1 MYKVLLV
8 DDEPKIIQGLQRLI
22 EWENYGM
29 EVVGTVQSATEAM
42 TIMKGRTIHVLIT
55 DIKMPDVD
63 GLQLIEWSK
72 SFNRLIK
79 CVILSGHA
87 DFPLV
92 KEAAVLGIENYLLKP
107 VNREELSDTLIGICL
122 KIESDLSEQTQLR
135 SDAVILRNN
144 IINRWLVNRIR
155 RQELEQR
162 ADLLNIKFDS
172 PYIIVSLIKILYK
185 DSDTDRD
192 RDLVQYAAENIC
204 SERAT
209 GAVTVCD
216 PYGHIVCI
224 FPADSEDTAIQ
235 IQSVLK
241 DCSESITDYLKR
253 DLFITIGTREREL
266 HDVHLSYKRA
276 LHLMDYSLVM
286 PMNTIMDDAEQSP
299 QKNIIPI
306 NIDYTQLQSC
316 LINGNDAGVL
326 TFIEETLSELSRA
339 GGVSPSLVQNV
350 TIEIAHHLLSYT
362 HKIDPNHAFQ
372 MKNQGSLVAELQQ
385 QQNMDEIRLWLSSLA
400 QTAFQ
405 VAHLRGGNMNPIIK
419 RMLDYVD
426 RHYMENISLKTIS
439 NTFNVNAA
447 YIGQQFIKAMNDT
460 FSNYLNIKRI
470 EKAKE
475 LIMTTDLPLQEIV
488 IRVGYHNQSYFNN
501 MFKKHTGVYPTK
513 YKITARGFLAIEK

>member
-22 EWENYGM
+22 DWEDFGM
-29 EVVGTVQSATEAM
+29 EVVGTVQSAAEAM
-42 TIMKGRTIHVLIT
+42 AIMEGETVHVLIT
-55 DIKMPDVD
+55 DIKMPNVD
-63 GLQLIEWSK
+63 GLQLIQWTK

-107 VNREELSDTLIGICL
+107 VNREELSDTLIGIYW
-122 KIESDLSEQTQLR
+122 KIESYLSEQTQLR

-144 IINRWLVNRIR
+144 IINRWLVNRIG

-172 PYIIVSLIKILYK
+172 PYIIVSLIKILYR
-185 DSDTDRD
+185 DSDTDHD
-192 RDLVQYAAENIC
+192 RDLIQYAAENIC
-204 SERAT
+204 SELAT
-209 GAVTVCD
+209 WAVTVCD
-216 PYGHIVCI
+216 PYGHIVSI
-224 FPADSEDTAIQ
+224 FPSESEDKILQ
-235 IQSVLK
+235 IQNVLK
-241 DCSESITDYLKR
+241 DCSESITAYLKR
-253 DLFITIGTREREL
+253 DVFITIGTREREL
-266 HDVHLSYKRA
+266 PDVHLSYKRA

-286 PMNTIMDDAEQSP
+286 PMNSIMDDSEQSP
-299 QKNIIPI
+299 LKSIIPI
-306 NIDYTQLQSC
+306 NIDYNQLQSC
-316 LINGNDAGVL
+316 LINGNGAGVL
-326 TFIEETLSELSRA
+326 TFIEETLSELSSV

-362 HKIDPNHAFQ
+362 HKIDPDHAFQ

-385 QQNMDEIRLWLSSLA
+385 QQNMDELRIWLSSLA
-400 QTAFQ
+400 QTTFQ
-405 VAHLRGGNMNPIIK
+405 IAHLRDDDMNPIIK
-419 RMLDYVD
+419 RILDYVD

-439 NTFNVNAA
+439 NAFNVNAA
-447 YIGQQFIKAMNDT
+447 YMGQQFIKAMNDT

-475 LIMTTDLPLQEIV
+475 LIMTTDLHLQEIA

-501 MFKKHTGVYPTK
+501 MFKKHTGGYPTK
-513 YKITARGFLAIEK
+513 YKITARALYS

>member
-8 DDEPKIIQGLQRLI
+8 DDEPKIIQGLQRLVD
-22 EWENYGM
+22 WEDYGM
-29 EVVGTVQSATEAM
+29 EVVGTVQSAAEAM
-42 TIMKGRTIHVLIT
+42 AIMEGRTIHVLIT
-55 DIKMPDVD
+55 DIKMPEVD
-63 GLQLIEWSK
+63 GLQLIQWTK

-92 KEAAVLGIENYLLKP
+92 KEAAMLGIENYLLKP
-107 VNREELSDTLIGICL
+107 VNREELSDTLIGIHW

-172 PYIIVSLIKILYK
+172 PSIIVSLIKVLYK

-192 RDLVQYAAENIC
+192 RDLIQYAAENIC
-204 SERAT
+204 SELAT
-209 GAVTVCD
+209 WAVIVCD
-216 PYGHIVCI
+216 PYGYIVCI
-224 FPADSEDTAIQ
+224 FPGESEDTTIQ
-235 IQSVLK
+235 IRSVLK
-241 DCSESITDYLKR
+241 DCSEAIAAYLKR
-253 DLFITIGTREREL
+253 DVFITVGTREKEL

-276 LHLMDYSLVM
+276 LHLMDYSLVL
-286 PMNTIMDDAEQSP
+286 PTNTIMDDSEQSP
-299 QKNIIPI
+299 LKNIIPI
-306 NIDYTQLQSC
+306 NIDYNRLQSY

-326 TFIEETLSELSRA
+326 SFIEETLSELSRA

-362 HKIDPNHAFQ
+362 HKIDPDHAFQ
-372 MKNQGSLVAELQQ
+372 IKNQGSLVAELQQ
-385 QQNMDEIRLWLSSLA
+385 QKNMDEIKLWLSSLA
-400 QTAFQ
+400 QTALQ
-405 VAHLRGGNMNPIIK
+405 AAHLRDDDMNPIIK

-439 NTFNVNAA
+439 IAFNVNAA
-447 YIGQQFIKAMNDT
+447 YMGQQFIKAMNDT

-475 LIMTTDLPLQEIV
+475 LITTTDLPLQEIA

-501 MFKKHTGVYPTK
+501 MFKKHTGGYPTK
-513 YKITARGFLAIEK
+513 YKITARSLHST

>member
-8 DDEPKIIQGLQRLI
+8 DDEPKIIQGLQRLVD
-22 EWENYGM
+22 WEDYGM
-29 EVVGTVQSATEAM
+29 EVVGTVQSAAEAM
-42 TIMKGRTIHVLIT
+42 AIMECRTIHVLIT
-55 DIKMPDVD
+55 DIKMPNMD
-63 GLQLIEWSK
+63 GLQLIQWTK

-107 VNREELSDTLIGICL
+107 VNREELSDTLIGIYW
-122 KIESDLSEQTQLR
+122 KIERYLSEQTQLR

-172 PYIIVSLIKILYK
+172 PYIIVSLIKILYR
-185 DSDTDRD
+185 DSDTDHD
-192 RDLVQYAAENIC
+192 RDLIQYAAENIC
-204 SERAT
+204 SELAT
-209 GAVTVCD
+209 WAVTVCD

-224 FPADSEDTAIQ
+224 FPSDSEDKTLQ
-235 IQSVLK
+235 IQNVLRE
-241 DCSESITDYLKR
+241 CSESITAFLKR
-253 DLFITIGTREREL
+253 DVFITIGTREREL
-266 HDVHLSYKRA
+266 PDVHLSYKRA

-286 PMNTIMDDAEQSP
+286 PMNTIMDDSEQSP
-299 QKNIIPI
+299 LKSIIPI
-306 NIDYTQLQSC
+306 NIDYNRLQSC
-316 LINGNDAGVL
+316 LINGNGAGVL
-326 TFIEETLSELSRA
+326 TFIEETLSELSSI
-339 GGVSPSLVQNV
+339 GGISPSLVQNV

-362 HKIDPNHAFQ
+362 HKIDPDHAFQ

-385 QQNMDEIRLWLSSLA
+385 QQNMDELRQWLISLA
-400 QTAFQ
+400 QATFQ
-405 VAHLRGGNMNPIIK
+405 IAHLRDEDMNPIIK
-419 RMLDYVD
+419 RLLDYVD

-439 NTFNVNAA
+439 NAFNVNAA
-447 YIGQQFIKAMNDT
+447 YMGQQFIKAMNDT

-475 LIMTTDLPLQEIV
+475 LIMTTDLHLQEIA

-501 MFKKHTGVYPTK
+501 MFKKHTGGYPTK
-513 YKITARGFLAIEK
+513 YKITARALYS